1 YEQSGTKLRMIASP
15 FYHALHIVQL
25 RVMHKITGEPLFQEV
40 ADRWSAYQASWS
52 RRKRAVAQKVV
63 FKLLYY

>member
-1 YEQSGTKLRMIASP
+1 MIASP

-25 RVMHKITGEPLFQEV
+25 KVMHKLTGEEVFQKF
-40 ADRWSAYQASWS
+40 ADRWSAYQASWLKG
-52 RRKRAVAQKVV
+52 RRALVQKAV